1 MWTILLHASTFDV
14 GSTGDSGP
22 FATFVAAARFLQRGI
37 SSSLSSLS
45 SEDMEHGR
53 ATSSGSNGTRA
64 AIAEGGLTRVIFFV
78 GCSGSRVNGVRHADA
93 RLLGDSHSGCAMEP
107 KTLHINF
114 FSSYDTPSKQAD
126 GTNRTHRQRRT
137 TSTRYAFALA
147 TTGPGVATSETRPS
161 RLRGSHKRD
170 GCSPT
175 RQALPH
181 HGRAPSACEQMCRRG
196 RCRAAP
202 RSAGRPM
209 GATRQSARPGPAHE
223 ARRAS
228 SLLGSARNAPSLSSC
243 RSART
248 PPPPL

>member
-1 MWTILLHASTFDV
+1 MLVAV
-14 GSTGDSGP
+14 AAGSTGSD
-22 FATFVAAARFLQRGI
+22 TLTLARSRGF
-37 SSSLSSLS
+37 
-45 SEDMEHGR
+45 R
-53 ATSSGSNGTRA
+53 R
-64 AIAEGGLTRVIFFV
+64 
-78 GCSGSRVNGVRHADA
+78 
-93 RLLGDSHSGCAMEP
+93 CAMEP
-107 KTLHINF
+107 KTLHKLFLVVRHPQQTGRRNEQN
-114 FSSYDTPSKQAD
+114 SQTTPHNIHTICLCSR
-126 GTNRTHRQRRT
+126 NHRPRR
-137 TSTRYAFALA
+137 RHERD
-147 TTGPGVATSETRPS
+147 P
-161 RLRGSHKRD
+161 RGSHKRD